1 MANDPSNKVAD
12 ELARLRG
19 QVNHHNH
26 LYHTLD
32 QPELS
37 DAEFDLLFQRLQ
49 QLESQNPDLVDSNS
63 PTLRVGGAP
72 LAAFTQV
79 THEVPM
85 LSLDNAFGAD
95 DMSDFE
101 RRIQTRLSITD
112 PITFACEPKI
122 DGVAIS
128 LLYEGGRL
136 IRAAT
141 RGDGTTGENI
151 TDNARTIA
159 SVPLELMGDSYPDR
173 LEVRGEVYMSLSG
186 FDEMNREAEATGDK
200 VFANPRNA
208 TAGSLRQLNSRLTAK
223 RPLTMFCYSVGVVE
237 GGALPERHS
246 DILTSLAGWGFR
258 MNPLIEV
265 VKGVDACNRYFTRL
279 QEIRSTLDYEIDGCV
294 FKVDSISEQ
303 ETLGFLTRTPRWA
316 IAHKFPAEEGV
327 TRLLDV
333 EFQVGRTGAITP
345 VARLEPVKLAGVT
358 ISNATLH
365 NMDEVQR
372 LGLVIGD
379 MVKIQRAGDVIPKI
393 VGVLPELR
401 ADDSR
406 KVSLPG
412 ACPACGSD
420 IVQPEG
426 EVIARCS
433 GGLSCGAQ
441 RKESIRHFASRLA
454 LDIGGLGDKLVEQL
468 VDEQLIETTADLFQL
483 GEESLVALPRMGAK
497 SVNNLLVSIE
507 DSKKTTLA
515 RFIYSLGISEVGEAT
530 ARNLALHFHDLQ
542 PLREAS
548 VESLQEVDDVG
559 PVVAAKI
566 AAFFGQKNNQ
576 AVIDQL
582 VDAGVCWEPEV
593 VEAPTSRRGLSGETV
608 VLTGTLSKLTRNDA
622 KARLQALGAK
632 VSGSVSSKTSF
643 VVAGDAA
650 GSKLTKAQELGV
662 LVLTEQ
668 DLIDLLEGG

>member
-1 MANDPSNKVAD
+1 MASDPSNKAAD
-12 ELARLRG
+12 ELARLRD

-37 DAEFDLLFQRLQ
+37 DAEFDALFRRLQ
-49 QLESQNPDLVDSNS
+49 QLESQNPQLVDANS
-63 PTLRVGGAP
+63 PTRRVGGVP
-72 LAAFTQV
+72 LTAFTQV
-79 THEVPM
+79 THEMPM

-95 DMSDFE
+95 DMADFE
-101 RRIQTRLSITD
+101 RRIQTRLSISD

-128 LLYEGGRL
+128 LLYEKGRL

-159 SVPLELMGDSYPDR
+159 SVPLELIGDSYPDR

-208 TAGSLRQLNSRLTAK
+208 TAGSLRQLDSRLTAK

-246 DILTSLAGWGFR
+246 EILTSLAGWGFR
-258 MNPLIEV
+258 TNPLTEV
-265 VKGVDACNRYFTRL
+265 AEGVDACNGYFARL
-279 QEIRSTLDYEIDGCV
+279 QEVRSTLDYEIDGCV

-303 ETLGFLTRTPRWA
+303 EILGFLTRTPRWA

-365 NMDEVQR
+365 NMDEVHR

-406 KVSLPG
+406 EVSLPG

-420 IVQPEG
+420 VVQPEG

-433 GGLSCGAQ
+433 GGLTCGAQ

-454 LDIGGLGDKLVEQL
+454 LDIEGLGDKLVEQL

-483 GEESLVALPRMGAK
+483 SEEPLVALPRMGAK
-497 SVNNLLVSIE
+497 SVSNLLVAIE
-507 DSKKTTLA
+507 DSKKTTLP

-559 PVVAAKI
+559 PIVAEKI
-566 AAFFGQKNNQ
+566 AAFFGQTNNQ
-576 AVIDQL
+576 LVIDQL
-582 VDAGVCWEPEV
+582 VEAGVRWEPEV
-593 VEAPTSRRGLSGETV
+593 VEEAASSRDLSGETV
-608 VLTGTLSKLTRNDA
+608 VLTGTLSTLTRNDA

-662 LVLTEQ
+662 RVLTEQ
-668 DLIDLLEGG
+668 DLIDLLEGD

>member
-1 MANDPSNKVAD
+1 
-12 ELARLRG
+12 
-19 QVNHHNH
+19 
-26 LYHTLD
+26 
-32 QPELS
+32 
-37 DAEFDLLFQRLQ
+37 
-49 QLESQNPDLVDSNS
+49 
-63 PTLRVGGAP
+63 
-72 LAAFTQV
+72 
-79 THEVPM
+79 M

-406 KVSLPG
+406 EVSLPG

-507 DSKKTTLA
+507 DCKKTTLA

-582 VDAGVCWEPEV
+582 VDAGVCWDPEV

-650 GSKLTKAQELGV
+650 GSKLTKAQALGV

>member
-1 MANDPSNKVAD
+1 MANEPSNKVAD
-12 ELARLRG
+12 ELTRLRG

-49 QLESQNPDLVDSNS
+49 QLEYQNPDLVDANS
-63 PTLRVGGAP
+63 PTRRVGGAP

-151 TDNARTIA
+151 TDNARTIG

-186 FDEMNREAEATGDK
+186 FGEMNREAEATGDK

-208 TAGSLRQLNSRLTAK
+208 TAGSLRQLNARLTAK

-246 DILTSLAGWGFR
+246 DILKSLAGWGFR

-372 LGLVIGD
+372 LGLVIG
-379 MVKIQRAGDVIPKI
+379 
-393 VGVLPELR
+393 
-401 ADDSR
+401 
-406 KVSLPG
+406 
-412 ACPACGSD
+412 C
-420 IVQPEG
+420 
-426 EVIARCS
+426 
-433 GGLSCGAQ
+433 
-441 RKESIRHFASRLA
+441 
-454 LDIGGLGDKLVEQL
+454 
-468 VDEQLIETTADLFQL
+468 
-483 GEESLVALPRMGAK
+483 
-497 SVNNLLVSIE
+497 LL
-507 DSKKTTLA
+507 
-515 RFIYSLGISEVGEAT
+515 Y
-530 ARNLALHFHDLQ
+530 
-542 PLREAS
+542 
-548 VESLQEVDDVG
+548 
-559 PVVAAKI
+559 
-566 AAFFGQKNNQ
+566 
-576 AVIDQL
+576 
-582 VDAGVCWEPEV
+582 
-593 VEAPTSRRGLSGETV
+593 TS
-608 VLTGTLSKLTRNDA
+608 
-622 KARLQALGAK
+622 
-632 VSGSVSSKTSF
+632 
-643 VVAGDAA
+643 DAA
-650 GSKLTKAQELGV
+650 DE
-662 LVLTEQ
+662 
-668 DLIDLLEGG
+668 

>member
-1 MANDPSNKVAD
+1 VASDPSNKVAD
-12 ELARLRG
+12 ELARLRS

-49 QLESQNPDLVDSNS
+49 QLESQNPDLVDANS
-63 PTLRVGGAP
+63 PTRRVGGAP
-72 LAAFTQV
+72 LSAFTQV

-128 LLYEGGRL
+128 LLYEEGRL

-141 RGDGTTGENI
+141 RGDGSTGENI

-159 SVPLELMGDSYPDR
+159 SVPLELMGDSYPYR

-186 FDEMNREAEATGDK
+186 FNEMNREAEASGDK
-200 VFANPRNA
+200 IFANPRNA
-208 TAGSLRQLNSRLTAK
+208 TAGSLRQLNSSLTAK

-237 GGALPERHS
+237 DGALPERHS
-246 DILTSLAGWGFR
+246 DILKSLADWGFR
-258 MNPLIEV
+258 INPLIEV
-265 VKGVDACNRYFTRL
+265 VKGVEACSRYFTRL

-372 LGLVIGD
+372 LDLVIGD

-406 KVSLPG
+406 KVLFPV

-441 RKESIRHFASRLA
+441 QKESIRHFASRLA
-454 LDIGGLGDKLVEQL
+454 LDIRGLGDKLVEQL

-530 ARNLALHFHDLQ
+530 ARNLSLHFHDLQ

-559 PVVAAKI
+559 PIVAEKI

-576 AVIDQL
+576 TVIDQL

-593 VEAPTSRRGLSGETV
+593 VEALTSRRDLSGETV

-632 VSGSVSSKTSF
+632 VTGSVSSKTSF

-662 LVLTEQ
+662 RVLTEQ
-668 DLIDLLEGG
+668 ELIDLLEGG